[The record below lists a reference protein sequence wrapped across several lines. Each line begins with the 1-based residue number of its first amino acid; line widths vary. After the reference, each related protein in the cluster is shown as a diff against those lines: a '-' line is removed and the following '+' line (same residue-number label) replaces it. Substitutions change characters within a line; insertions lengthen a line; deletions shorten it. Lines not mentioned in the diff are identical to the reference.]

1 MAFSA
6 LILNGEGI
14 LALVMAASA
23 RLALIHVAHAGLD
36 DAGFEREYLG
46 VTVGAFIGL
55 QVKLV
60 AEGGFAADGLPGNF
74 TRFHAL
80 VTLVAVACGS
90 KGILAVV
97 AGAAGCSFGH
107 VIHGRLAGYTLVR
120 EYIGVAI
127 LAGVSL
133 GMEGMAEGRRGC
145 AF

>member
-14 LALVMAASA
+14 LALVVAASA
-23 RLALIHVAHAGLD
+23 RLALLHVAHAGLD
-36 DAGFEREYLG
+36 DAGFIRENLG

-55 QVKLV
+55 QVELV
-60 AEGGFAADGLPGNF
+60 AEGGFATNGLPGYF
-74 TRFHAL
+74 TWFHAL
-80 VTLVAVACGS
+80 VALVAVACGS

-97 AGAAGCSFGH
+97 AGAAGCPFDH

-120 EYIGVAI
+120 EYFDVAI
-127 LAGVSL
+127 LAGVCL
-133 GMEGMAEGRRGC
+133 GMERMAEGRRGC